1 LILTTICGKG
11 LTMND
16 AEPTGVTEQET
27 YEPPEL
33 TVVGEFDEVTKG
45 NYSRPHSDDGD
56 AGGYWSP

>member
-1 LILTTICGKG
+1 MT
-11 LTMND
+11 D
-16 AEPTGVTEQET
+16 VEPSRVNELEP

-33 TVVGEFDEVTKG
+33 TVVGEFGDVTKG

>member
-1 LILTTICGKG
+1 MPEKG
-11 LTMND
+11 LAMND
-16 AEPTGVTEQET
+16 AEQTSVNAPEP

-33 TVVGEFDEVTKG
+33 TVVGEFGEVTEG